1 MTDMIL
7 YAVPVVEAGQTRA
20 EGVQSQQQ
28 AVQALLGADIG
39 NVESIAPDPGERTVT
54 VEFPDEYGA
63 IRAAELAELANSL
76 SQPLPYHS
84 DGQGSRDDGYV
95 TASRAQVE
103 PIDPRSKQFQR
114 ATLTLSEV
122 GTPWSHWRAVR
133 TNPQSVDNPFGS
145 AGIVEVGVPAAA
157 SKVRW
162 LDEETG
168 TRSAATVQVTRSA
181 KGGDVDV
188 YDASAPSIDQP
199 TLIYDIDLAD
209 TAFTDPRVWDDR
221 GQGSV
226 TDGQNRVQ
234 WQKVFA
240 TEHRYDGQTVV
251 ENGLI
256 RLFFNE
262 SASPGITAEDWD
274 DGTSSWVSESLGSS
288 SWELFDVDIRR
299 IGTAIVSG
307 RCEFT
312 DGSSF
317 HSLDFE
323 LARGFANVLWS
334 NPPSEGT
341 VPTGLTDLLSPIAE
355 ANGSTAAPRQSLV
368 ARDEVV

>member
-7 YAVPVVEAGQTRA
+7 YAVPIVEAGQTRA

-39 NVESIAPDPGERTVT
+39 NVESIAPDPGEQTVT

-84 DGQGSRDDGYV
+84 DGTGSRDDGYV

-103 PIDPRSKQFQR
+103 PIDPRSDQFQR

-133 TNPQSVDNPFGS
+133 TNPQSIDNPFGS
-145 AGIVEVGVPAAA
+145 GGTVAVGAPAAA

-168 TRSAATVQVTRSA
+168 TRSAATVQTTRSA
-181 KGGDVDV
+181 KGGDVNV

-199 TLIYDIDLAD
+199 TLIYEIDLPD
-209 TAFTDPRVWDDR
+209 TALTDPRVWDDR
-221 GQGSV
+221 GQASL
-226 TDGQNRVQ
+226 TDASNRVQ

-240 TEHRYDGQTVV
+240 TEHRYSGDVV
-251 ENGLI
+251 IENGLI
-256 RLFFNE
+256 RLFFDE
-262 SASPGITAEDWD
+262 SSNPGITAERWD
-274 DGTSSWVSESLGSS
+274 DANSQWTSQSLGTS
-288 SWELFDVDIRR
+288 SWELFDVDVRD
-299 IGTAIVSG
+299 IGVAQVRA
-307 RCEFT
+307 RCEFVDSGT
-312 DGSSF
+312 Y

-323 LARGFANVLWS
+323 LARGFADPLWT
-334 NPPSEGT
+334 NPDSQPS
-341 VPTGLTDLLSPIAE
+341 VPTGLTDLLNPIA
-355 ANGSTAAPRQSLV
+355 ATNGSTAAPRQGLV